1 MAEHAVAGAQGGRV
15 VGCVEDC
22 ALRLLWRGVR
32 GVKGE
37 SAVGREV
44 VRMGRRGKKA
54 GRGQERKREK
64 HTSISFRASV
74 LVTAMVGVIVYA
86 TAMV

>member
-1 MAEHAVAGAQGGRV
+1 MR
-15 VGCVEDC
+15 
-22 ALRLLWRGVR
+22 
-32 GVKGE
+32 GE

-54 GRGQERKREK
+54 GRGKERKREK
-64 HTSISFRASV
+64 HTSISLRASV